1 MKKKLIIGMSLA
13 CAAILASTTALTL
26 THNKMLTAKAGGNE
40 RTLIFNEDSEITF
53 SNNTATASEGNMRL
67 YCDYGFDMGQ
77 GMFLTASGSSHYF
90 GVYYNEI
97 VGGGYNVYQGF
108 NEATVTSVTIRYK
121 TTNGQNVYLCWGNL
135 KEDKSEMQFY
145 GDATTEFTMYGSEF
159 VREDTI
165 AAGDFFTNQ
174 EAAKSSIYRAI
185 AIRGSHDV
193 YVYGVTV
200 NFTCK

>member
-1 MKKKLIIGMSLA
+1 MKKKLLIGMSIG
-13 CAAILASTTALTL
+13 CAALLTGTSVVAL
-26 THNKMLTAKAGGNE
+26 THNNILKVKAGGNE
-40 RTLIFNEDSEITF
+40 RTLVFNEDSEITF

-90 GVYYNEI
+90 GVYYNEL

-135 KEDKSEMQFY
+135 KEDRSEMQFY
-145 GDATTEFTMYGSEF
+145 GDATTQFTMYGSEI

-165 AAGDFFTNQ
+165 SAGDFFTNQ